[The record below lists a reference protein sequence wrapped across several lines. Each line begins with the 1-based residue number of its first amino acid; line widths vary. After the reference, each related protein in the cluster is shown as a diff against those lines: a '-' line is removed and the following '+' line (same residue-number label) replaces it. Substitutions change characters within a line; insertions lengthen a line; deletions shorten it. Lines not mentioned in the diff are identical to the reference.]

1 MPADITLA
9 KTTAAALEG
18 KQHVLLLA
26 PKRRLAGGLWRKVLG
41 AELGALGALGAMTED
56 TEPGALG
63 ACVSTWT
70 DGTGGRPR
78 RVTLGVLPDTVSR
91 HSAPSRSH
99 AVQECCQ
106 RADLRAPTIGIVVAL
121 DAPAHWLPVALAI
134 GRAFP
139 LYRCKTGK
147 ASASRTRVTI
157 AAVDGNGRPIPPP
170 AGVAEALE
178 AARWVAA
185 LVDRPT
191 SEKSTADFVVAA
203 KEFLRPLGKAVRTRV
218 IVGDALRRAGFGGT
232 YNVGRG
238 ATVPPRLLHLEHT
251 PPRGKRGAKAALTV
265 VLVGKGVVFDTGGLH
280 IKPRGGMEGMKS
292 DMGGAAAVV
301 AAFKVLVRERL
312 PLHLHCITPLAENAV
327 GPTAFRPDEV
337 LTLHSG
343 KTVEI
348 NNTDAEGR
356 LLLGDGVSYAARDL
370 KADVVIDAATL
381 TGAQL
386 VSTGKRHAAII
397 SNRERLEAHAVRAG
411 RASGDL
417 VHPLL
422 FAPEFY
428 QAEFKSEMADMTN
441 SVKDRNNA
449 QSSCA
454 AQFVYSHIQ
463 ELDVPWLHI
472 DLAGPAHVEN
482 RGTGFGAALIAEVV
496 RGLERSHLE
505 S

>member
-1 MPADITLA
+1 
-9 KTTAAALEG
+9 
-18 KQHVLLLA
+18 
-26 PKRRLAGGLWRKVLG
+26 
-41 AELGALGALGAMTED
+41 
-56 TEPGALG
+56 
-63 ACVSTWT
+63 
-70 DGTGGRPR
+70 
-78 RVTLGVLPDTVSR
+78 
-91 HSAPSRSH
+91 
-99 AVQECCQ
+99 
-106 RADLRAPTIGIVVAL
+106 
-121 DAPAHWLPVALAI
+121 
-134 GRAFP
+134 
-139 LYRCKTGK
+139 
-147 ASASRTRVTI
+147 
-157 AAVDGNGRPIPPP
+157 
-170 AGVAEALE
+170 
-178 AARWVAA
+178 
-185 LVDRPT
+185 
-191 SEKSTADFVVAA
+191 
-203 KEFLRPLGKAVRTRV
+203 
-218 IVGDALRRAGFGGT
+218 VGDALRRAGFGGT
-232 YNVGRG
+232 WNVGRG
-238 ATVPPRLLHLEHT
+238 ATVPPRLLHLEHA
-251 PPRGKRGAKAALTV
+251 PPRSVKKGKRPPLTV

-301 AAFKVLVRERL
+301 AAFRVLVRERL
-312 PLHLHCITPLAENAV
+312 PFRLHCVTPLAENAV
-327 GPTAFRPDEV
+327 GPTAFRPDEI

-356 LLLGDGVSYAARDL
+356 LLLGDAVSYAARDL

-386 VSTGKRHAAII
+386 VSTGKRHAAIV

-428 QAEFKSEMADMTN
+428 QSEFKSEMADMTN

-454 AQFVYSHIQ
+454 AQFVYSHMQ

-472 DLAGPAHVEN
+472 DLAGPAHVDN

>member
-1 MPADITLA
+1 VADITLA
-9 KTTAAALEG
+9 RTISQALKG

-26 PKRRLAGGLWRKVLG
+26 PKQRLAAGVWRKVLG
-41 AELGALGALGAMTED
+41 GDAPAALEHMVEETD
-56 TEPGALG
+56 PGALG
-63 ACVSTWT
+63 AVATTWG
-70 DGTGGRPR
+70 DGAGPR
-78 RVTLGVLPDTVSR
+78 RITIGALPDAVSR
-91 HSAPSRSH
+91 HAAPARNH
-99 AVQECCQ
+99 AVQETLA
-106 RADLRAPTIGIVVAL
+106 RADLRGGEVGIVVAL
-121 DAPAHWLPVALAI
+121 DDPSHYLPVALAV

-139 LYRCKTGK
+139 LYRRKSGTAAAAK
-147 ASASRTRVTI
+147 ARTRVTI
-157 AAVDGNGRPIPPP
+157 VACDAEGEAIAPPDGLSEAV
-170 AGVAEALE
+170 E

-191 SEKSTADFVVAA
+191 SEKSTADFVTEARKFV
-203 KEFLRPLGKAVRTRV
+203 KPTGAVRERT
-218 IVGDALRRAGFGGT
+218 IVGPALKRAGLEGI

-238 ATVPPRLLHLEHT
+238 AEVAPRLLHLERAA
-251 PPRGKRGAKAALTV
+251 PRAKKGKKGKKPLV
-265 VLVGKGVVFDTGGLH
+265 VALVGKGIVFDTGGLH
-280 IKPRGGMEGMKS
+280 VKARGNMEGMKS

-301 AAFKVLVRERL
+301 AAFRLLVREGT
-312 PLHLHCITPLAENAV
+312 PFHLHCLAPLAENAV
-327 GPTAFRPDEV
+327 GPTAYRPDEI

-356 LLLGDGVSYAARDL
+356 LLLADAVSYAARELD
-370 KADVVIDAATL
+370 ADVIIDAATL

-386 VSTGKRHAAII
+386 VSTGKRHAAVV
-397 SNRERLEAHAVRAG
+397 SNREGLEALAVRAG

-428 QAEFKSEMADMTN
+428 QSEFKSELADMTN

-463 ELDVPWLHI
+463 DLDTPWLHI
-472 DLAGPAHVEN
+472 DLAGPAHVDN
-482 RGTGFGAALIAEVV
+482 KGTGFGVALICEVV
-496 RGLERSHLE
+496 RGLERKLLE
-505 S
+505 A